1 MSSGVKVLATTT
13 AVAVAAYVVYR
24 RATRRPKPYAE
35 VLAALPPSFEFP
47 AIVELLFSLPDFIIP
62 YILPPPEQ
70 GLLDSETISGE
81 PCHTFAKCHPDVLTV
96 TYTYQSTLAGL
107 KLMAAGW
114 STPQKRQELLDCAP
128 DPVQM
133 EEDLKVCEHCA
144 GMTAEH
150 ERQGELLKH
159 NIINIV
165 SL

>member
-1 MSSGVKVLATTT
+1 MHRWMTPGC
-13 AVAVAAYVVYR
+13 VV
-24 RATRRPKPYAE
+24 
-35 VLAALPPSFEFP
+35 V
-47 AIVELLFSLPDFIIP
+47 
-62 YILPPPEQ
+62 
-70 GLLDSETISGE
+70 
-81 PCHTFAKCHPDVLTV
+81 
-96 TYTYQSTLAGL
+96 
-107 KLMAAGW
+107 
-114 STPQKRQELLDCAP
+114 AP